1 MQHNFLPVTSEECT
15 VRGWDRPDFVYVLGD
30 AYVDHPSFG
39 PAIIS
44 RVLEKNG
51 YKVAILSQPDWHNI
65 SEFKRFGRP
74 RLGFLVCSGNIDPM
88 VNHYTAAHKRR
99 STDAYSPGGKI
110 GLRPDRATIVYCNCI
125 RQAYKN
131 MPIIIGGVEASLR
144 RFAHYDCWDNKVRA
158 SILVDSGADLL
169 LYGMG
174 EKSIVET
181 ADALAGGIDV
191 KDITYVKGTAYL
203 TDTPENVYN
212 GEFIDSFEDVKADTD
227 AYSRAF
233 MAQYRGQNHINSKTL
248 IQKHGKSFV
257 VVNPPAEPLSTR
269 ELDEVYA
276 LPYTRLPH
284 PMYDSLGGV
293 PAIAEIEFSIT
304 ANRGCAGACSFC
316 AITFHQ
322 GRVLQS
328 RSEES
333 ILEEARILTTLP
345 GFKGYIHDVG
355 GPTANFYGHGCQKQ
369 KKSGACSGRQCL
381 YPTICPE
388 FKPDHKAYMELL
400 EKIRKI
406 PKIKKVFIR
415 SGLRFDCILA
425 DRKHGQEFLKTL
437 CENHVSGQLKVAPE
451 HISDRVL
458 KLMGKPSVNVYNEF
472 CTKYANMNKKVQKE
486 QYLVP
491 YLISGHPGSDLKEAV
506 KLAEYLHKHKI
517 NPEQVQEFYP
527 TPGTLSTCMFY
538 TEKDPRTNEKI
549 YVAKDIGE
557 KIMQRALLQ
566 YKKPE
571 NYETVKKALLKA
583 GRQDL
588 IGFGPEC
595 LIPPRQVKGGFYGKN
610 SATNAKNAKKG
621 AVKSTN
627 VKVNKSGSN
636 KGSHSEGFKNSKP
649 SKNGFAKQTGV
660 KKHK

>member
-1 MQHNFLPVTSEECT
+1 MNTEFLPVTMEECKN
-15 VRGWDRPDFVYVLGD
+15 RGWDRPDFVYVTGD

-44 RVLEKNG
+44 RVLEKHG
-51 YKVAILSQPDWHNI
+51 YKVAMLPQPDWKNI
-65 SEFKRFGRP
+65 QEFKRFGRP
-74 RLGFLVCSGNIDPM
+74 KYGFLVCSGNIDPM

-110 GLRPDRATIVYCNCI
+110 GMRPDRADIVYCNCI

-131 MPIIIGGVEASLR
+131 MPIVIGGVEASLR

-174 EKSIVET
+174 EKSIVEV
-181 ADALAGGIDV
+181 ADALSSGIDI
-191 KDITYVKGTAYL
+191 KDITYVKGSAYL
-203 TDTPENVYN
+203 TETPENVYN
-212 GEFIDSFEDVKADTD
+212 GKLIESFEEVKSDKD

-233 MAQYRGQNHINSKTL
+233 MAQYSEQNHFSGKTL
-248 IQKHGKSFV
+248 IQKHGRSFV
-257 VVNPPAEPLSTR
+257 AVNPPSDPLTES
-269 ELDEVYA
+269 EMDEVYA
-276 LPYTRLPH
+276 LKYTRLPH
-284 PMYDSLGGV
+284 PMYDSQGGI
-293 PAIAEIEFSIT
+293 PAIKEIEFSIT

-328 RSEES
+328 RSEKS
-333 ILEEARILTTLP
+333 IIEEAELLTTLK

-355 GPTANFYGHGCQKQ
+355 GPTANFYGHGCKKQ
-369 KKSGACSGRQCL
+369 KESGACKERQCL
-381 YPTICPE
+381 YPNICPQ
-388 FKPDHKAYMELL
+388 FKPDHSRYIKLLKNLREL
-400 EKIRKI
+400 
-406 PKIKKVFIR
+406 PKVKKVFIR
-415 SGLRFDCILA
+415 SGLRFDCMLA
-425 DRKHGQEFLKTL
+425 DKRFGSEFLKEL
-437 CENHVSGQLKVAPE
+437 CTHHVSGQLKVAPE
-451 HISDRVL
+451 HISDKVL
-458 KLMGKPSVNVYNEF
+458 KFMGKPGEKVYNEF
-472 CTKYANMNKKVQKE
+472 SQKYKEMNARINKE

-506 KLAEYLHKHKI
+506 KLAEYLHKHRI

-538 TEKDPRTNEKI
+538 TETDPRTGEKL
-549 YVAKDIGE
+549 YVAKDIKE

-571 NYETVKKALLKA
+571 NYEIVKKALVQA

-588 IGFGPEC
+588 IGFSANC
-595 LIPPRQVKGGFYGKN
+595 LIKPRVIKN
-610 SATNAKNAKKG
+610 DYSKRRKK
-621 AVKSTN
+621 
-627 VKVNKSGSN
+627 
-636 KGSHSEGFKNSKP
+636 
-649 SKNGFAKQTGV
+649 
-660 KKHK
+660 

>member
-1 MQHNFLPVTSEECT
+1 MTAEFLPVTREEC
-15 VRGWDRPDFVYVLGD
+15 VARGWDRPDFVYVLGD

-44 RVLEKNG
+44 RILEKNG
-51 YKVAILSQPDWHNI
+51 YKVAILPQPDWKNI
-65 SEFKRFGRP
+65 NEFKRFGRP

-99 STDAYSPGGKI
+99 NTDAYSPGGKI
-110 GLRPDRATIVYCNCI
+110 GMRPDRADIVYCNCI

-174 EKSIVET
+174 ERSIVEM
-181 ADALAGGIDV
+181 ADALSSGIDI
-191 KDITYVKGTAYL
+191 KDLTYIKGSAYL
-203 TDTPENVYN
+203 TETPENVYN
-212 GEFIDSFEDVKADTD
+212 GKIIESFEEVKSDKN
-227 AYSRAF
+227 AYCRAF
-233 MAQYRGQNHINSKTL
+233 MAQYSEQNHVTGKTL
-248 IQKHGKSFV
+248 IQKHGRSYV
-257 VVNPPAEPLSTR
+257 AVNPPSDPLS
-269 ELDEVYA
+269 EKEMDDVYA
-276 LPYTRLPH
+276 LNYTRMPH
-284 PMYDSLGGV
+284 PMYDKMGGI
-293 PAIAEIEFSIT
+293 PAIKEIEFSIT

-328 RSEES
+328 RSEKS
-333 ILEEARILTTLP
+333 ILEEAKLLTTLK

-355 GPTANFYGHGCQKQ
+355 GPTANFYGQGCKKQ
-369 KKSGACSGRQCL
+369 KESGACADKQCL
-381 YPTICPE
+381 YPNICPA
-388 FKPDHKAYMELL
+388 FKPDHSRYIKLLKELREL
-400 EKIRKI
+400 
-406 PKIKKVFIR
+406 PKVKKVFIR
-415 SGLRFDCILA
+415 SGLRFDCMLA
-425 DRKHGQEFLKTL
+425 DKRFGQEFLKEL
-437 CENHVSGQLKVAPE
+437 CSHHVSGQLKVAPE
-451 HISDRVL
+451 HISDKVL
-458 KLMGKPSVNVYNEF
+458 KLMGKPGEKVYNEF
-472 CTKYANMNKKVQKE
+472 SQKYKEMNVRINKE

-506 KLAEYLHKHKI
+506 KLAEYLHKHRI

-538 TEKDPRTNEKI
+538 TEMDPRTGEKI
-549 YVAKDIGE
+549 YVAKDIKE

-571 NYETVKKALLKA
+571 NYETVKKALLQA

-588 IGFGPEC
+588 IGFTANC
-595 LIPPRQVKGGFYGKN
+595 LIKPRVIKN
-610 SATNAKNAKKG
+610 DYSKRRKK
-621 AVKSTN
+621 
-627 VKVNKSGSN
+627 
-636 KGSHSEGFKNSKP
+636 
-649 SKNGFAKQTGV
+649 
-660 KKHK
+660 

>member
-1 MQHNFLPVTSEECT
+1 MQEKFLPVTMKQCEEL
-15 VRGWDRPDFVYVLGD
+15 GWDRPDFVYVLGD

-44 RVLEKNG
+44 RILEKNG
-51 YKVAILSQPDWHNI
+51 YKVAILPQPDWKNI
-65 SEFKRFGRP
+65 NEFKRFGRP
-74 RLGFLVCSGNIDPM
+74 KYAFLVCSGNIDPM

-110 GLRPDRATIVYCNCI
+110 GMRPDRADIVYCNCI

-174 EKSIVET
+174 ERSIVEV
-181 ADALAGGIDV
+181 ADALAGGIPI
-191 KDITYVKGTAYL
+191 KEITYVNGSAYL
-203 TDTPENVYN
+203 TENPENVFN
-212 GEFIDSFEDVKADTD
+212 GKIIDSFEDVKTDKD
-227 AYSRAF
+227 AYCRAF
-233 MAQYRGQNHINSKTL
+233 MEQYREQNHVSGKTL

-257 VVNPPAEPLSTR
+257 AVNPPSSPLSQR
-269 ELDEVYA
+269 EMDEVYA

-284 PMYDSLGGV
+284 PMYDTMGGI
-293 PAIAEIEFSIT
+293 PAIKEIEFSIT

-333 ILEEARILTTLP
+333 IIEEAKLLTELK

-355 GPTANFYGHGCQKQ
+355 GPTANFYAHGCKTQKE
-369 KKSGACSGRQCL
+369 KGACKERQCL
-381 YPTICPE
+381 YPSICPQ
-388 FKPDHKAYMELL
+388 FKPDHKQYMELL
-400 EKIRKI
+400 DKLRKL
-406 PKIKKVFIR
+406 PKVKKVFVR
-415 SGLRFDCILA
+415 SGLRFDCMLA
-425 DRKHGQEFLKTL
+425 DKKYGQQFLREL
-437 CENHVSGQLKVAPE
+437 CQYHVSGQLKVAPE
-451 HISDRVL
+451 HISDKVL
-458 KLMGKPSVNVYNEF
+458 RLMGKPGEQVYNEF
-472 CTKYANMNKKVQKE
+472 CDKYKQMNAKLGKE

-527 TPGTLSTCMFY
+527 TPGTLATCMFY

-549 YVAKDIGE
+549 YVAKDISE

-571 NYETVKKALLKA
+571 NYETVKKALIKA

-588 IGFGPEC
+588 IGFGPQC
-595 LIPPRQVKGGFYGKN
+595 LIKPREIKNNGYYGKKDN
-610 SATNAKNAKKG
+610 KKTVSAKG
-621 AVKSTN
+621 RVPQ
-627 VKVNKSGSN
+627 NKSN
-636 KGSHSEGFKNSKP
+636 NRQKN
-649 SKNGFAKQTGV
+649 KNGRNK
-660 KKHK
+660 

>member
-1 MQHNFLPVTSEECT
+1 MNKEFLPVTTEECKN
-15 VRGWDRPDFVYVLGD
+15 RGWDRPDFVYVIGD

-51 YKVAILSQPDWHNI
+51 YKVAILPQPDWRNI
-65 SEFKRFGRP
+65 NEFKRFGRP
-74 RLGFLVCSGNIDPM
+74 KYAFLVSSGNIDPM

-99 STDAYSPGGKI
+99 NTDAYSPGGKT
-110 GLRPDRATIVYCNCI
+110 GMRPDRADIVYCNCI

-131 MPIIIGGVEASLR
+131 MPIVIGGVEASLR

-174 EKSIVET
+174 ERSIVEV
-181 ADALAGGIDV
+181 ADALSSGINI
-191 KDITYVKGTAYL
+191 KDITYIKGSAYL
-203 TDTPENVYN
+203 TETPENVYN
-212 GEFIDSFEDVKADTD
+212 GKIIESFEEVKSDKD

-233 MAQYRGQNHINSKTL
+233 MAQYNEQNHFSGKTL

-257 VVNPPAEPLSTR
+257 AVNPPSDPLS
-269 ELDEVYA
+269 ESEMDEVYA
-276 LPYTRLPH
+276 LPYTRKPH
-284 PMYDSLGGV
+284 PMYDKEGGI
-293 PAIAEIEFSIT
+293 PAIKEIEFSIT

-328 RSEES
+328 RSEKS
-333 ILEEARILTTLP
+333 IIEEAKLLTALQ

-355 GPTANFYGHGCQKQ
+355 GPTANFYGLGCKKQ
-369 KKSGACSGRQCL
+369 KESGACKGRQCL
-381 YPTICPE
+381 YPSVCPQ
-388 FKPDHKAYMELL
+388 FKPDHSRYIKLLKNMREL
-400 EKIRKI
+400 
-406 PKIKKVFIR
+406 PKVKKVFIR
-415 SGLRFDCILA
+415 SGLRFDCMLA
-425 DRKHGQEFLKTL
+425 DKRFGQEFLKEL
-437 CENHVSGQLKVAPE
+437 CTHHVSGQLKVAPE
-451 HISDRVL
+451 HISDKVL
-458 KLMGKPSVNVYNEF
+458 KYMGKPGEKVYNEF
-472 CTKYANMNKKVQKE
+472 SQKYKEMNARINKE

-506 KLAEYLHKHKI
+506 KLAEYLHKHRI

-538 TEKDPRTNEKI
+538 TEKDPRTGEKL
-549 YVAKDIGE
+549 YVAKDIKE

-571 NYETVKKALLKA
+571 NYEIVKKALLQA

-588 IGFGPEC
+588 IGFTPEC
-595 LIPPRQVKGGFYGKN
+595 LIKPRVIKN
-610 SATNAKNAKKG
+610 DFTKRRKK
-621 AVKSTN
+621 
-627 VKVNKSGSN
+627 
-636 KGSHSEGFKNSKP
+636 
-649 SKNGFAKQTGV
+649 
-660 KKHK
+660 